1 MDYLDEVV
9 YKVSVLAHH
18 LHVLHQDLDSREDHS
33 SIGMSQSG
41 RDSLTDTLSL
51 AVILGVVAGERVQDE
66 DLAPLGALIES
77 REQLVDGGRVHL
89 NERLSSAAA
98 LVDL

>member
-1 MDYLDEVV
+1 MGQAG
-9 YKVSVLAHH
+9 S
-18 LHVLHQDLDSREDHS
+18 
-33 SIGMSQSG
+33 
-41 RDSLTDTLSL
+41 DSLTDTLGLS
-51 AVILGVVAGERVQDE
+51 VILRVVAGERVQDE